1 MCLNRLAKIL
11 YRPLLNEPVVQ
22 EVVNLIRQSNAAV
35 HSNCIIAVAGG
46 SSKARAIAAY
56 MKNAPE
62 KTYLITDEGAAKMI
76 LKG

>member
-1 MCLNRLAKIL
+1 MD
-11 YRPLLNEPVVQ
+11 
-22 EVVNLIRQSNAAV
+22 
-35 HSNCIIAVAGG
+35 CIIAVAGG